1 MTSLYAFKMFSR
13 LLNADTSI
21 TKVDLGKWKLVIKP
35 SIALYVNPGYI
46 KISVHPLTLQ
56 IHCSH
61 DE

>member
-1 MTSLYAFKMFSR
+1 MFSR

-56 IHCSH
+56 IHCNY

>member
-1 MTSLYAFKMFSR
+1 MFSR

-46 KISVHPLTLQ
+46 KISVHPLTDYKFIVITTNSL
-56 IHCSH
+56 
-61 DE
+61 

>member
-13 LLNADTSI
+13 LLNLDTSI

-46 KISVHPLTLQ
+46 KISVHPLMTTNSL
-56 IHCSH
+56 
-61 DE
+61 